1 MFRSLFFVFLIKLL
15 LYFFLLQ
22 DFITQEY
29 QVSVKEVLDNA
40 LQGREAANFEFPLY
54 TKDRQRVE
62 VLLNATTRRDVSG
75 VVVGMIGV
83 GQDITERKQVEE
95 EKTRV
100 AQELQ
105 TFIDTANAPIF
116 GIDAHGLV
124 NEWNNKAAEITGFSK
139 LEVIGKDLVEVYI
152 TEEFRTSVRQ
162 VLDNALEGREKSNF
176 EFPLFTK
183 DQRRVE
189 VLLNATTRRD
199 VTGAI
204 VGVIGVGQDITEMR
218 RLMERETLLFQ
229 AQAAN
234 DAKSQF
240 LATMSHEMRTPL
252 NVIMGM
258 NQLVIDTKLT
268 KEQQQFT
275 QQIKSSSE
283 GLLHLINDILDLTKI
298 EAGKLELVTMAF
310 DLRSALEDSIDS
322 IAGRAMG
329 KGLEIVCFMDPN
341 AQTCILGDP
350 DRLRQ
355 ILLNLFSNAV
365 KFTTAGHV
373 YVAVD
378 VEEETS
384 THQTFRF
391 KVFDSGI
398 GISAEGQKKLFNRF
412 SQVDSS
418 TTRTYGGTGLGLAI
432 AKQFAELMNGSMGVQ
447 SAAGKGSLFWFT
459 AVFKKDSRPQPV
471 FLPDNRGL
479 RLLIIAHHEHLMNKL
494 LRYAEAFGIIVTCS
508 SSTDEA
514 LELCKSQA
522 FDIILLAPI
531 VQAPTESMSIGD
543 DMLRQEMSG
552 LASIH
557 LLHPKA
563 RSVIICPITQLSQAA
578 AYKYMFGETKPVLL
592 SRPVRLSALYNA
604 LICESSPGFES
615 DNLRYEEIESK
626 NSSEPS
632 EVQQNTQLKQK
643 LSSKSD
649 NCMVNDRPMRVLV
662 VDDDA
667 GQRMVVESMLSRE
680 GFEVDVAEDGLQA
693 YKSTARVVYDIVLM
707 DGFMPIKTGWE
718 ATEDIRR
725 REESSGTT
733 QKLIIIGV
741 TGAATSPAERQK
753 CIDCGMTDVIAK
765 PISRSSIV
773 QKIKYWVD
781 ALLTKVDEKQVEDDP
796 ATSSLIAANPTGM
809 TMEIPIKDDFTLEDI
824 TSQVLVVANPF
835 MKTVLKGMLKS
846 FTGLQVE
853 ITHCGATALKH
864 MKGTGFDIVLIE
876 IELAGAMGGAELASE
891 IRKVSESDRQVPII
905 GITSKK
911 EAVDAPEFHHILLS
925 PITRDSVNTLLMS
938 YFSKA
943 HTSKKSRKASV
954 TSLAKKSLQKSSLR
968 ILIVEGIYFYII
980 KLL

>member
-1 MFRSLFFVFLIKLL
+1 M
-15 LYFFLLQ
+15 
-22 DFITQEY
+22 
-29 QVSVKEVLDNA
+29 LDNA

-124 NEWNNKAAEITGFSK
+124 NEWNNKSAEITGFSK

-152 TEEFRTSVRQ
+152 TEEFRTTVRQ

-268 KEQQQFT
+268 KEQQQFS

-329 KGLEIVCFMDPN
+329 KGLEIVCFMDPF

-378 VEEETS
+378 IEEETS

-459 AVFKKDSRPQPV
+459 AVFKKDSRQQPV
-471 FLPDNRGL
+471 FVPDNRNL
-479 RLLIIAHHEHLMNKL
+479 KLLIIAHNEHLKNKL
-494 LRYAEAFGIIVTCS
+494 LRYAEAFGLVVTCAS
-508 SSTDEA
+508 CTDEA
-514 LELCKSQA
+514 IDVVKIQK

-531 VQAPTESMSIGD
+531 VQQPSESQTAGD
-543 DMLRQEMSG
+543 DILRQEMNG
-552 LASIH
+552 LMSI
-557 LLHPKA
+557 LQLNPLA

-578 AYKYMFGETKPVLL
+578 AYRHMFKETVPVLL

-604 LICESSPGFES
+604 MIGVSSGIES
-615 DNLRYEEIESK
+615 DKLISEELESK
-626 NSSEPS
+626 DHSELPVQPS
-632 EVQQNTQLKQK
+632 FPFKTKFTP
-643 LSSKSD
+643 KSD
-649 NCMVNDRPMRVLV
+649 NFVIGDRQLRVLV

-693 YKSTARVVYDIVLM
+693 LKSTARVVYDIVLM

-718 ATEDIRR
+718 ATEDIRK
-725 REESSGTT
+725 REASSGAA

-765 PISRSSIV
+765 PISRSAIV

-781 ALLTKVDEKQVEDDP
+781 ELLLKTEDKQAEDDTALCGESCP
-796 ATSSLIAANPTGM
+796 PEGNSISALQLTAGPSRKVADSPRDM
-809 TMEIPIKDDFTLEDI
+809 K
-824 TSQVLVVANPF
+824 SQVLVVANPF
-835 MKTVLKGMLKS
+835 MKTVLRAMLKS
-846 FTGLQVE
+846 FAVLQVE
-853 ITHCGATALKH
+853 ITHCGATA
-864 MKGTGFDIVLIE
+864 MKLMETSRYDIVLIE
-876 IELAGAMGGAELASE
+876 IELLGEIGGAALAADIRRLAGAE
-891 IRKVSESDRQVPII
+891 RQTPVI
-905 GITSKK
+905 GISSKK
-911 EAVDAPEFHHILLS
+911 DPVEAPEFHHILLS
-925 PITRDSVNTLLMS
+925 PITRDAVNELLTAYLS
-938 YFSKA
+938 DA
-943 HTSKKSRKASV
+943 DTSQKSRKV
-954 TSLAKKSLQKSSLR
+954 VGGPLVKKVQQKTSLR
-968 ILIVEGIYFYII
+968 ILIVEGAI
-980 KLL
+980 

>member
-1 MFRSLFFVFLIKLL
+1 M
-15 LYFFLLQ
+15 
-22 DFITQEY
+22 
-29 QVSVKEVLDNA
+29 LDNA
-40 LQGREAANFEFPLY
+40 LKGRETANFEFPLY

-75 VVVGMIGV
+75 AVVGMIGV

-100 AQELQ
+100 AMELQ

-124 NEWNNKAAEITGFSK
+124 NEWNNKSAEITGFSK

-152 TEEFRTSVRQ
+152 TEEFRTTVRQ
-162 VLDNALEGREKSNF
+162 VFNNALEGREKSNF

-183 DQRRVE
+183 DKRRVE

-258 NQLVIDTKLT
+258 NQLVMDTKLT

-275 QQIKSSSE
+275 QQISSSSE

-298 EAGKLELVTMAF
+298 EAGKLELVTLAF

-322 IAGRAMG
+322 IAGRGMG
-329 KGLEIVCFMDPN
+329 KGLEVLCFMDPG

-373 YVAVD
+373 YVTVD

-418 TTRTYGGTGLGLAI
+418 TTRTYGGSGLGLAI
-432 AKQFAELMNGSMGVQ
+432 AKQFAELMNGCMGVQ
-447 SAAGKGSLFWFT
+447 SVPGKGSLFWFT
-459 AVFKKDSRPQPV
+459 AILKKDLQQQPA
-471 FLPDNRGL
+471 FPPDTRKL
-479 RLLIIAHHEHLMNKL
+479 RLLIIAHHDHLKNKL
-494 LRYAEAFGIIVTCS
+494 LRYAEAFGMVVTCS

-514 LELCKSQA
+514 LELCKNQA
-522 FDIILLAPI
+522 FEIILLAPS
-531 VQAPTESMSIGD
+531 VQTPGPIDAQGHGVGD
-543 DMLRQEMSG
+543 ELRQEMIG
-552 LASIH
+552 LLSI
-557 LLHPKA
+557 LLLNPLA
-563 RSVIICPITQLSQAA
+563 RSIIICPITQLSQAA
-578 AYKYMFGETKPVLL
+578 AQQNIFGNSESKPVLL

-604 LICESSPGFES
+604 MICSSSATPVP
-615 DNLRYEEIESK
+615 
-626 NSSEPS
+626 NSTIHEMDDDEFDPPPKTCDV
-632 EVQQNTQLKQK
+632 EAHKTGKQK
-643 LSSKSD
+643 IASKSVQW
-649 NCMVNDRPMRVLV
+649 MVGERTMRALV

-667 GQRMVVESMLSRE
+667 GQRMLLQTMLLRE
-680 GFEVDVAEDGLQA
+680 GIEVDVAEDGLQA
-693 YKSTARVVYDIVLM
+693 FNSIARVVYDIVLM

-718 ATEDIRR
+718 ATEDIRKH
-725 REESSGTT
+725 EASHGSAH
-733 QKLIIIGV
+733 KLIIIGV
-741 TGAATSPAERQK
+741 TGAATTSAERQK
-753 CIDCGMTDVIAK
+753 CFDCGMTDVIAK
-765 PISRSSIV
+765 PISRLSIV
-773 QKIKYWVD
+773 EKIKHWVD
-781 ALLTKVDEKQVEDDP
+781 ALLVNANDKQASCES
-796 ATSSLIAANPTGM
+796 ASSGLAEASSSAVSSMESLTEIAS
-809 TMEIPIKDDFTLEDI
+809 K
-824 TSQVLVVANPF
+824 VLVIANPF
-835 MKTVLKGMLKS
+835 MRTVLKAMLKS
-846 FTGLQVE
+846 FAGLQVK
-853 ITHCGATALKH
+853 ITPCSSSAMQFMETDVFNIVFIEVELLGELK
-864 MKGTGFDIVLIE
+864 GSD
-876 IELAGAMGGAELASE
+876 LASD
-891 IRKVSESDRQVPII
+891 IRKYVGEGSKMPII
-905 GITSKK
+905 GVTTNR
-911 EAVDAPEFHHILLS
+911 EAVAAPEFQHILHS
-925 PITRDSVNTLLMS
+925 PITRDSVNELLVLYLS
-938 YFSKA
+938 QA
-943 HTSKKSRKASV
+943 NTSRKCKKQSE
-954 TSLAKKSLQKSSLR
+954 SLGSIAKNTPHQSSML
-968 ILIVEGIYFYII
+968 ILIVEGFYLIPCF
-980 KLL
+980 LCLR